1 MINKKNDIENIIT
14 VSNISAQVVV
24 ILPCVLTAAGVV
36 HQLKSEPRIRHL
48 VNVIK
53 SIDEPC
59 ADILKMPG
67 SLVILN
73 ISESSSRLTEEIKLI
88 NWCRMVQPNAVIVA
102 YTSNH
107 KLSVLN
113 YISALGVRM
122 IISQYEPTT
131 TFIDLI
137 VKSFSSKE
145 MLCSPM
151 IKNILE
157 ERVCG
162 ELTVCEA
169 QVMGQLFLGHSVS
182 QVALNLGRNIRTVS
196 AHKRHAMAKL
206 GLNGEKDLHVLGCA
220 LSGK

>member
-1 MINKKNDIENIIT
+1 MGNIIT
-14 VSNISAQVVV
+14 VNNPLNQIMV
-24 ILPCVLTAAGVV
+24 ILPCVLTAAGITY
-36 HQLKSEPRIRHL
+36 QLESEPRIKNL

-53 SIDEPC
+53 KIDE
-59 ADILKMPG
+59 AYAEVLKMPD

-73 ISESSSRLTEEIKLI
+73 ISQSSSRLKEEVKFI
-88 NWCRMVQPNAVIVA
+88 NWCRTVQPNAAIVA
-102 YTSNH
+102 YTNNH

-113 YISALGVRM
+113 YISALGVRV
-122 IISQYEPTT
+122 IISQYEPTA

-137 VKSFSSKE
+137 IKSLSSKA

-162 ELTVCEA
+162 ELTACEA
-169 QVMGQLFLGHSVS
+169 QVMGQLFLGHNVS
-182 QVALNLGRNIRTVS
+182 QVALNLDRDIRTVS

-206 GLNGEKDLHVLGCA
+206 GLNSEKDLHFLGCA